1 MSATRPSPISRI
13 LLSAAA
19 LGVSA
24 CGLLGGGDSSPTGP
38 TAPPAAGS
46 AIVYDA
52 IGASD
57 ADGIGSSV
65 ECPPFTD
72 CPNGMGYPQVA
83 TRQLKAQGFSVSLT
97 NYGIPTAVIGPDFQL
112 IALQNNRTVLGNL
125 ISSEMPF
132 VRQTATLVTIFAGGN
147 DINVI
152 TAALGNGAGGTDQA
166 GYIDA
171 QVKAFAADYQTLLN
185 GIRSRA
191 GSARIIAFNV
201 PNLAGLPFLATASL
215 AERQAAQRAAVGMT
229 GVVNALT
236 SNNVIVVD
244 LMCDARSYVP
254 SNYSSDGFHPNDAG
268 YAFVAAEVVRAVTS
282 SSYPLPQ
289 ASCSFMTLAH

>member
-1 MSATRPSPISRI
+1 
-13 LLSAAA
+13 
-19 LGVSA
+19 
-24 CGLLGGGDSSPTGP
+24 
-38 TAPPAAGS
+38 
-46 AIVYDA
+46 
-52 IGASD
+52 
-57 ADGIGSSV
+57 
-65 ECPPFTD
+65 
-72 CPNGMGYPQVA
+72 
-83 TRQLKAQGFSVSLT
+83 
-97 NYGIPTAVIGPDFQL
+97 
-112 IALQNNRTVLGNL
+112 
-125 ISSEMPF
+125 MPF

>member
-1 MSATRPSPISRI
+1 MTAV
-13 LLSAAA
+13 
-19 LGVSA
+19 LGISA
-24 CGLLGGGDSSPTGP
+24 CGLMGGGDNNPTAPTGP
-38 TAPPAAGS
+38 PSPGS

-65 ECPPFTD
+65 ECLPFTD
-72 CPNGMGYPQVA
+72 CPNGMGYPQAA

-97 NYGIPTAVIGPDFQL
+97 NYGIPTAVIGPDFQQL
-112 IALQNNRTVLGNL
+112 ALQNNRTALGNL

-147 DINVI
+147 DINTI

-166 GYIDA
+166 GYIDG

-191 GSARIIAFNV
+191 GSARIIALNV

-229 GVVNALT
+229 AVVNALT

-244 LMCDARSYVP
+244 IMCDARSYNP

-268 YAFVAAEVVRAVTS
+268 YAFVAAEVVRAVTL

-289 ASCSFMTLAH
+289 SSCSSMALAH

>member
-1 MSATRPSPISRI
+1 
-13 LLSAAA
+13 
-19 LGVSA
+19 
-24 CGLLGGGDSSPTGP
+24 
-38 TAPPAAGS
+38 
-46 AIVYDA
+46 VYDA

-112 IALQNNRTVLGNL
+112 IALQNNRTVLGSL

-166 GYIDA
+166 GYIDT

-185 GIRSRA
+185 GIRGRA

-215 AERQAAQRAAVGMT
+215 AQRQAAQRAAVGMT
-229 GVVNALT
+229 GAVNALT

-244 LMCDARSYVP
+244 LMCDARSYAP